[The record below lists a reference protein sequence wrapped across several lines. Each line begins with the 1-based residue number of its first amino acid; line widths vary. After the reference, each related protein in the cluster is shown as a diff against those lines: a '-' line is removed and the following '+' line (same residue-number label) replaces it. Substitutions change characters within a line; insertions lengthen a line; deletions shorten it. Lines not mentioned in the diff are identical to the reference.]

1 MCESQNTDM
10 FFEGVEKLLEIWF
23 TANAGAGNACG
34 DLRKIPRM
42 ELENLLETVKC
53 KIISSRKNDNIDAYV
68 LSESS
73 MFISKRRF
81 VLKTCGT
88 TTPLLCLDALFKLV
102 KEYAGFEKV
111 EDFFYSRKN
120 YKRPELQ
127 IGPHQNFQ
135 QEVAILD
142 QFFPDGAAYC
152 FGAVNKDCWYL
163 YTLNPLPEPI
173 NLKGLSIQ
181 PEPDQTL
188 EILMTNLDPQV
199 MEIFTEKGSKTAEEA
214 TMKSGIDKIIPNMI
228 IDDYLFEICGYSM
241 NGIAKNVSNTLIR
254 ISRKIHLESL
264 FICGNLIYVDI
275 FMLTNYSL

>member
-152 FGAVNKDCWYL
+152 FGAVNKDWVVNS
-163 YTLNPLPEPI
+163 TGTRSNI
-173 NLKGLSIQ
+173 GNTN
-181 PEPDQTL
+181 DQFGSASYADIYREGQQDRRRSNH
-188 EILMTNLDPQV
+188 EIRN
-199 MEIFTEKGSKTAEEA
+199 
-214 TMKSGIDKIIPNMI
+214 
-228 IDDYLFEICGYSM
+228 
-241 NGIAKNVSNTLIR
+241 
-254 ISRKIHLESL
+254 
-264 FICGNLIYVDI
+264 
-275 FMLTNYSL
+275 